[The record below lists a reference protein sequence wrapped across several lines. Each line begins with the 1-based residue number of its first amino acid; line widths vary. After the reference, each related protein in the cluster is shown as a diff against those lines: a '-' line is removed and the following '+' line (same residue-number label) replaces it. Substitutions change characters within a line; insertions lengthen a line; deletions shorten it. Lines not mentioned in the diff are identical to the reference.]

1 MTDPN
6 LPTAQHVGQGDL
18 ARAKVHGPNTEWPE
32 RVVIRCTWPDG
43 KFSEYE
49 ITSEQFF
56 GNYSAPM
63 GGNELISAIDRMR
76 KAKPE

>member
-1 MTDPN
+1 MTNSNIPS
-6 LPTAQHVGQGDL
+6 PQHLGQGDL

-32 RVVIRCTWPDG
+32 RVAIRCTWPDG

-49 ITSEQFF
+49 ITMEAFF

-76 KAKPE
+76 KQRPE